1 MGDVIIAQIDSVYLG
16 IEQQLGP
23 LGPIY
28 VGAGLGIAMMLVAV
42 TLLLPK
48 RAKPVGDLRAR
59 QVESVDGELTSLRPT
74 EGKGAIDKYSSFFE
88 PSTTEELTEARQKMM
103 RAGFRSPSAVRYY
116 YFARA
121 GLALGGI
128 VLALLA
134 ILASVA
140 DPDVAGVTIFTTI
153 AGLVGYVL
161 PSYWIKKRTQKRQEE
176 ITNGFPDA
184 LDLMLVCVE
193 AGQSLDQAILRVSSD
208 SEASNPSL
216 AEEFAIVGAEMRAGK
231 ERNAVLRDFADRA
244 SVSDVSSFVTVLV
257 QSAAFGTSIAQ
268 ALRVYS
274 DEMRDK
280 RLMRA
285 EEKANMLPT
294 KLTLGT
300 MAFTVPP
307 LLLILIGPSLIM
319 ILRAMSGVA
328 SY

>member
-59 QVESVDGELTSLRPT
+59 QVEGVDGELTSLRPT
-74 EGKGAIDKYSSFFE
+74 EGKGTIDKYSSFFE
-88 PSTTEELTEARQKMM
+88 PSTAEELTEARQKMM

-134 ILASVA
+134 MLASVA

-153 AGLVGYVL
+153 AGLVGYLL
-161 PSYWIKKRTQKRQEE
+161 PNYWIKKRTQKRQEE

-319 ILRAMSGVA
+319 ILRAMAGVA

>member
-1 MGDVIIAQIDSVYLG
+1 MGDIIAAQINSIYLG

-23 LGPIY
+23 MGPIY
-28 VGAGLGIAMMLVAV
+28 VGAGFGVAMMLLAV

-48 RAKPVGDLRAR
+48 RAKPVGDLRGRGDERA
-59 QVESVDGELTSLRPT
+59 EGAAALRPV
-74 EGKGAIDKYSSFFE
+74 EGKGAIDKYASFFE
-88 PSTTEELTEARQKMM
+88 PTKGEELTQARQRMM
-103 RAGFRSPSAVRYY
+103 RAGFRSPSSVRYF

-121 GLALGGI
+121 GLALVGI
-128 VLALLA
+128 VLALIA
-134 ILASVA
+134 TMMAFA
-140 DPDVAGVTIFTTI
+140 EPDVAGVTIFTTI
-153 AGLVGYVL
+153 AGLIGYLL
-161 PSYWIKKRTQKRQEE
+161 PSYWITKRTQQRKEE

-208 SEASNPSL
+208 SEAANPTL

-244 SVSDVSSFVTVLV
+244 DVTDVSSFVTVLV

-268 ALRVYS
+268 ALRVYAA
-274 DEMRDK
+274 EMRDK

-307 LLLILIGPSLIM
+307 LILILIGPSLIE
-319 ILRAMSGVA
+319 ILRALAGVA
-328 SY
+328 NY